1 MGALGD
7 PYLTLDELKRY
18 LSMQDD
24 SRFDTDLQDAINSVT
39 EEIEQT
45 CNRQF
50 NKATTATAREF
61 VADAAGFVSVDDFW
75 DAAGL
80 VVETGTGYTTTWTI
94 GTDFYLY
101 PLNGVVDGQPGWP
114 YWKIKVSPTGGR
126 SFVRGQKVRVTA
138 KWGWAAVPD
147 AVKQAAKIKAGST
160 FQIKDAPFGV
170 AGSDQWGTIRV
181 RENQMAENKLNRYVK
196 DRILV
201 G

>member
-1 MGALGD
+1 MGAIGD
-7 PYLTLDELKRY
+7 PYLTTDELKRY

-24 SRFDTDLQDAINSVT
+24 SRFDADLLDAIKSVS

-50 NKATTATAREF
+50 NRAETATAREF
-61 VADAAGFVSVDDFW
+61 VADSAGWVEVDDFW
-75 DAAGL
+75 DTAGL
-80 VVETGTGYTTTWTI
+80 VIQTGTGYTVTWSA
-94 GTDFYLY
+94 GDYDLR
-101 PLNGVVDGQPGWP
+101 PLNGVVDGMPGWP
-114 YWKIKVSPTGGR
+114 YWKIKVSATGSR
-126 SFVRGQKVRVTA
+126 AFVRGQKIQVTA
-138 KWGWAAVPD
+138 KWGWTAVPD